1 MQHSWAKDLKIK
13 IPRHSE
19 MTPVQRLNREGVEAV
34 QKRQYEKAEGLF
46 LKAYLYDPG
55 DPFTLNNLGYISEL
69 QGDLDRAL
77 RFYKLAAE
85 QGSSAS
91 IDRSNA
97 KQLEGKPIEYAL
109 NGLSDGPMRVNH
121 INVEAVALLSENRTS
136 EADSLLQRAVAM
148 DPHNA
153 FTLNNL
159 GVARESVGDYEG
171 ALRYFDQA
179 AQLHSSEPVVVTLD
193 RTWRGKSV
201 SEMAAESAR
210 RLEQRLQ
217 NTDSAQAQAALLTVR
232 AVSATN
238 RNDWQAARRDFL
250 KAYSLDPN
258 SAFSLNNLGYV
269 SERDG
274 DLETANFFYMKARQ
288 ADDANARIGLAT
300 SSLAE
305 GQHLEVVAAD
315 SQQKVGGELDRYRQA
330 RHAEPGNVE
339 LERRDGTPVDTNP
352 APAPDDAD
360 SLESSRNSTDDPRAP
375 ISSSSQLRNIRL
387 AERIRSAPFTEV
399 HGPSLASAVSTER
412 RGGIFA
418 SDCGRKGHQPA
429 GLR

>member
-1 MQHSWAKDLKIK
+1 MGMLRTPSRLVLLAALLALPALQHSWAKDLEIK
-13 IPRHSE
+13 IPRRSE

-77 RFYKLAAE
+77 RFYKLAAQ
-85 QGSSAS
+85 QGSTAS

-201 SEMAAESAR
+201 SNMAAESAR
-210 RLEQRLQ
+210 KLEQRLQ

-232 AVSATN
+232 GVSATN

-305 GQHLEVVAAD
+305 GQHLEIVAAD

-330 RHAEPGNVE
+330 RHTEPGNVE

-352 APAPDDAD
+352 APAPTTPTPSNPPA
-360 SLESSRNSTDDPRAP
+360 TAP
-375 ISSSSQLRNIRL
+375 TTP
-387 AERIRSAPFTEV
+387 APQSPP
-399 HGPSLASAVSTER
+399 HPN
-412 RGGIFA
+412 
-418 SDCGRKGHQPA
+418 
-429 GLR
+429 

>member
-1 MQHSWAKDLKIK
+1 MLRTPSRLLALAALIALPAVQYSWAKDLKIK

-46 LKAYLYDPG
+46 VKAYLYDPG

-77 RFYKLAAE
+77 RFYKLAAQ

-159 GVARESVGDYEG
+159 GVAKESVGDYEE
-171 ALRYFDQA
+171 ALKYFDQA
-179 AQLHSSEPVVVTLD
+179 AQLHSSEPVVVTSD
-193 RTWRGKSV
+193 RAWRGKSV
-201 SEMAAESAR
+201 SQMAAESAR
-210 RLEQRLQ
+210 KLEQRMK
-217 NTDSAQAQAALLTVR
+217 NTDSAEAQAALLLVR
-232 AVSATN
+232 GVSATN

-250 KAYSLDPN
+250 KAYSLNPN

-274 DLETANFFYMKARQ
+274 DLETANFFYMKAQQ
-288 ADDANARIGLAT
+288 AGDANARVGLAT
-300 SSLAE
+300 TSTAE
-305 GQHLEVVAAD
+305 GARLDDIAAD
-315 SQQKVGGELDRYRQA
+315 SDQKVGGELDRYKQA

-339 LERRDGTPVDTNP
+339 LERRDGTPVDNTTP
-352 APAPDDAD
+352 APPAAPSPNGPTA
-360 SLESSRNSTDDPRAP
+360 AP
-375 ISSSSQLRNIRL
+375 PTSVPVTPPHSN
-387 AERIRSAPFTEV
+387 
-399 HGPSLASAVSTER
+399 
-412 RGGIFA
+412 
-418 SDCGRKGHQPA
+418 
-429 GLR
+429 

>member
-1 MQHSWAKDLKIK
+1 LELSAEQQPGMRTEGLKELGMLRTPSRLLVLAALLALPALQHSWAKDLKIK

-46 LKAYLYDPG
+46 LKAYLYDPS

-97 KQLEGKPIEYAL
+97 KQLEGKPIEDAL

-201 SEMAAESAR
+201 SNMAAESAR
-210 RLEQRLQ
+210 KLEQRLQ

-232 AVSATN
+232 GVSATN

-330 RHAEPGNVE
+330 RHTEPGNVE

-352 APAPDDAD
+352 APAPTTPTPSNPPA
-360 SLESSRNSTDDPRAP
+360 TAP
-375 ISSSSQLRNIRL
+375 TTP
-387 AERIRSAPFTEV
+387 APQSPP
-399 HGPSLASAVSTER
+399 HPN
-412 RGGIFA
+412 
-418 SDCGRKGHQPA
+418 
-429 GLR
+429 

>member
-1 MQHSWAKDLKIK
+1 MLRTPSRLLALATLFALAALQPSLAKDLKIT
-13 IPRHSE
+13 IPRRSE
-19 MTPVQRLNREGVEAV
+19 MTPVQRLNREGVQAV
-34 QKRQYEKAEGLF
+34 QKRQYEKAETLF
-46 LKAYLYDPG
+46 LKAYLYDPS

-77 RFYKLAAE
+77 KFYKLAAQ
-85 QGSSAS
+85 QGSGAS

-136 EADSLLQRAVAM
+136 EADSLLQRAIAI
-148 DPHNA
+148 DPRNA

-159 GVARESVGDYEG
+159 GVAKESVGDYEG
-171 ALRYFDQA
+171 ALKYFAEA
-179 AQLHSSEPVVVTLD
+179 AELRSSEPVVVTLD
-193 RTWRGKSV
+193 RAWRGKSV

-210 RLEQRLQ
+210 KLENRLK

-232 AVSATN
+232 GVSATN

-274 DLETANFFYMKARQ
+274 DLETANFFYMKAQ
-288 ADDANARIGLAT
+288 KADDANARVGLAS

-305 GQHLEVVAAD
+305 GEHLLIVAAD
-315 SQQKVGGELDRYRQA
+315 SEQKVGGELDRYRQA
-330 RHAEPGNVE
+330 RHAEPANVE
-339 LERRDGTPVDTNP
+339 LERRDGTPVDNTPSAPPSSNPP
-352 APAPDDAD
+352 APAIPAPTQTTPAP
-360 SLESSRNSTDDPRAP
+360 SNPPSPGPATSTPQTP
-375 ISSSSQLRNIRL
+375 PHSN
-387 AERIRSAPFTEV
+387 
-399 HGPSLASAVSTER
+399 
-412 RGGIFA
+412 
-418 SDCGRKGHQPA
+418 
-429 GLR
+429 